1 MSPTSQPIILIV
13 DDHPEIADGI
23 AEALQQ
29 HGRTVIVAYDPVAA
43 ELALRHYPVTHM
55 LSDIHFSERLD
66 FAGVQLLDIV
76 RKLRPEARVVV
87 MSGISAEA
95 VRSAAASRGVNAVIE
110 KPSSLVEI
118 EAALMLPRSTGQATG
133 TPIRLPPIDE
143 LVEGSLLL
151 PLFQPI
157 VHLGSGRVLG
167 FEALIRAAAPAPLA
181 TPDGLFEYATRMGR
195 IVELNAACVAVSL
208 REAAPLLPRGRIFLN
223 VDAPALGR
231 IHFRALLR
239 ENRVDPSRVVIEL
252 SEAFAVA
259 DEVQAIAAIR
269 ELRACGMSVA
279 FDDAGDAHSHF
290 PLLAQVRPEFMK
302 ASNRVGALLGTA
314 NGDALVTGLL
324 AFAKELGS
332 TFILEGLET
341 PEAAARARTLG
352 IEMAQGYWFGRP
364 VAAAVHA
371 GPPQRTAFMA
381 TA

>member
-1 MSPTSQPIILIV
+1 MFPTSQPIILIV

-29 HGRTVIVAYDPVAA
+29 HGRTVVVAYDPVAA
-43 ELALRHYPVTHM
+43 ELALRHYAITHM

-66 FAGVQLLDIV
+66 FAGVQLLDVV
-76 RKLRPEARVVV
+76 RKERPDARVVV
-87 MSGISAEA
+87 MSGHGAQV
-95 VRSAAASRGVNAVIE
+95 VRAASISRGANAVID
-110 KPSSLVEI
+110 KPSSIPELE
-118 EAALMLPRSTGQATG
+118 EALLLPPATG
-133 TPIRLPPIDE
+133 EGGTLIRLPPIDE
-143 LVEGSLLL
+143 LLDGSLLL

-157 VHLGSGRVLG
+157 VHLASGHLLG
-167 FEALIRAAAPAPLA
+167 FEAVIRAAVPAPLG
-181 TPDGLFEYATRMGR
+181 TPDGLFEYASRMGR

-223 VDAPALGR
+223 VDAPALGH
-231 IHFRALLR
+231 IDFRALLR
-239 ENRVDPSRVVIEL
+239 ENAVDPARVVIEL
-252 SEAFAVA
+252 SETFAVA
-259 DEVQAIAAIR
+259 DEIQAIAAIR

-290 PLLAQVRPEFMK
+290 PLLAQVRPEFIK

-314 NGDALVTGLL
+314 NGDALVSGLL

-341 PEAAARARTLG
+341 PEATARARALG
-352 IEMAQGYWFGRP
+352 IEMAQGYWFGKP
-364 VAAAVHA
+364 VPAAAHA
-371 GPPQRTAFMA
+371 APVQHTALME